1 MGMTERQQRIAQE
14 REEIAAR
21 VATFKAT
28 QERFERAR
36 GIFCHDAGKCAPLAR
51 GSGDLSLAAMQKAR
65 EMGPRAFRLS
75 IMADYQ

>member
-1 MGMTERQQRIAQE
+1 MSATRLRHDPKVMGMTERQQRIAQE

-36 GIFCHDAGKCAPLAR
+36 EEYFVTTLENAR
-51 GSGDLSLAAMQKAR
+51 HSPEG
-65 EMGPRAFRLS
+65 RA
-75 IMADYQ
+75 I